1 MTRADEFNSFYLST
15 SAQTLQ
21 VAFALSGDPQVA
33 RQSTI
38 DAYRRAWRDWAKIHR
53 NNPIAYVR
61 TEAWKIISL
70 NRGTHLLRRKNDGE
84 DEEENDTELFAA
96 LNDMNSDDRRLIV
109 LLTLGDIDL
118 EEASNEVGVPAE
130 EGIEQVTTALTS
142 LESQFGQSI
151 DVIESRLHELGAR
164 TAALDLPPADRVRS
178 MARQGQRRNTVAL
191 VAVAVLAMV
200 IGGISTTE
208 GNAFARSTDMPT
220 REKIGAESPDTVFNA
235 HNLDKNNLLKVSQ
248 VKQLDPTARWKIT
261 ATDTNPKATTPY
273 ATCPV
278 KRFSDPDPLRV
289 FVRTYE
295 TDAKSHER
303 VAQAIEV
310 SRSAAVAEKSYR
322 RLVEW
327 YSNCEHPRVQLV
339 DAYTV
344 KRPFGDFQILR
355 LTSYRFPQRTFTV
368 GFSHSGT
375 ATSTLV
381 HEIDGAT
388 GPSINTFA
396 RTLNDSVARVCRD
409 SGGTCTNS
417 IRVLKSN
424 PPATSTAAAFL
435 GIVDLPP
442 VASIDK
448 VWAGTDPAKTTTN
461 PAATPCDNATFNGNN
476 ITDSRSRL
484 FLIPEATELPTQ
496 FGVAETVARFTSTK
510 AAKDFI
516 KKTSNTIDKCP
527 KAKISASIDQ
537 SKDITATN
545 VAATS
550 WRIAFEVD
558 KSNKVYYRTALVQ
571 RGADVAQVT
580 FTSAGNFD
588 MSHKSFEQ
596 LAIRAGQRLVYL
608 K

>member
-1 MTRADEFNSFYLST
+1 MTRVDEFNSFYSAT

-21 VAFALSGDPQVA
+21 VAYALSGDRQVA

-70 NRGTHLLRRKNDGE
+70 NLGTHLLRRKNE
-84 DEEENDTELFAA
+84 DDSDTQLLTA
-96 LNDMNSDDRRLIV
+96 LSDMDSDDRRLIV
-109 LLTLGDIDL
+109 LLTLGNIDL
-118 EEASNEVGVPAE
+118 EEASNEVGIPAE
-130 EGIEQVTTALTS
+130 EGIERVTNALTDI
-142 LESQFGQSI
+142 ETRFGQSI
-151 DVIESRLHELGAR
+151 DVIESRLHELSAI
-164 TAALDLPPADRVRS
+164 TTTLDLPPAGRVRS
-178 MARQGQRRNTVAL
+178 MAKQGQRRNTLAL
-191 VAVAVLAMV
+191 VAVAVLAII
-200 IGGISTTE
+200 IGGLSTTE
-208 GNAFARSTDMPT
+208 GDVFARNTDMPT
-220 REKIGAESPDTVFNA
+220 REKIGAERTDAVLNANNIDTS
-235 HNLDKNNLLKVSQ
+235 NLLKVSQ

-261 ATDTNPKATTPY
+261 ATDTDTKATTPY

-295 TDAKSHER
+295 TNAKNHER

-375 ATSTLV
+375 VTSTLV
-381 HEIDGAT
+381 HEIDAST

-396 RTLNDSVARVCRD
+396 RTLNDSAARVCSD
-409 SGGTCTNS
+409 SGGICTNS
-417 IRVLKSN
+417 IEVLKAN
-424 PPATSTAAAFL
+424 PPATSMAPEFL
-435 GIVDLPP
+435 GTVDLPP
-442 VASIDK
+442 VALIDK
-448 VWAGTDPAKTTTN
+448 VWAGTDPIKTKRN
-461 PAATPCDNATFNGNN
+461 PAATPCDNVAFTGTR
-476 ITDSRSRL
+476 IKSSRSRV
-484 FLIPEATELPTQ
+484 FLIPEAAELPTQ
-496 FGVAETVARFTSTK
+496 FGVAETVARFTSAKT
-510 AAKDFI
+510 AKDFI
-516 KKTSNTIDKCP
+516 KKTSRKIDKCP

-537 SKDITATN
+537 NKEISAPDI
-545 VAATS
+545 AANS

-558 KSNKVYYRTALVQ
+558 KSNKVYYRTALIR

-580 FTSAGNFD
+580 FTSAGNLD